1 MMAKTVLGVDVGHD
15 TLKLALV
22 RSGAVLRTVS
32 APMPVNLLR
41 EGHVTSVEAL
51 GELIAQTLRKEKLRA
66 GNAAVILSGEVSF
79 LRTTAM
85 PRMSGEQIATNVPYE
100 FADYITGELKDYL
113 FDYAV
118 VPPLSAGEKKE
129 QAEPPEPAEQTAP
142 SEQEEEKS
150 ADRVPLLV
158 SAVRADVMDEVRQTL
173 RKAGLRL
180 VSAAPAECAFLA
192 LIRACEARGATPDRE
207 YCFLDLGY
215 RAIRMYIFHGPRY
228 EATRVLEVGLSS
240 LDEIIA
246 NAKGVDTHLAHTY
259 LLNNF
264 EDCQQQ
270 DYCKSAYDNIAVELM
285 RALNFYRFSN
295 SDSALDRVWLC
306 GGGAEIAPLRE
317 AVAASLD
324 LEVRIADELLQGGG
338 LGRDGFVYTQ
348 AVGIAMSE

>member
-1 MMAKTVLGVDVGHD
+1 MAKTVLGIDVGHD

-22 RSGAVLRTVS
+22 RSGAVLRAVS

-41 EGHVTSVEAL
+41 EGHITSTEAL
-51 GELIAQTLRKEKLRA
+51 GELIEQTLRKEKLRA
-66 GNAAVILSGEVSF
+66 GAAAVILSGEVSF

-100 FADYITGELKDYL
+100 FTDYITGELKDYL

-118 VPPLSAGEKKE
+118 VPPLPTEAKKE
-129 QAEPPEPAEQTAP
+129 QAEQTDPA
-142 SEQEEEKS
+142 EQEEEKEG

-158 SAVRADVMDEVRQTL
+158 SAVKVDAMDEVRQTL

-180 VSAAPAECAFLA
+180 VAAAPAECAYLA
-192 LIRACEARGATPDRE
+192 LIRAYEARGMAADQE

-228 EATRVLEVGLSS
+228 VTTRVLEVGLSS

-270 DYCKSAYDNIAVELM
+270 DYSKSAYDNIAVELM

-295 SDSALDRVWLC
+295 SDSALNRVWLC

-317 AVAASLD
+317 AVAAALD
-324 LEVRIADELLQGGG
+324 LEVHIADELLQGGG
-338 LGRDGFVYTQ
+338 LGRDGFVYAQ
-348 AVGIAMSE
+348 AVGIAISE